1 MDSTG
6 PAILE
11 LGLVLLAAVGAGWVA
26 RRIGLPA
33 VVGYLA
39 LGLAVSPFTPG
50 YVADRERLQLLADL
64 GVVLLLFEVGIEFDP
79 IQLRRGQRSLLAAV
93 PLQVLLGMAISGGA
107 FALLGLA
114 PIPAATMGL
123 CVALSSSVVVANV
136 TRSVR
141 RRTDPPTEAALLGWS
156 LIQDLVAVVVAAVL
170 LAALQADSRGVPL
183 ALAGLV
189 AFAAVALLVARL
201 MPPTLRALTAYHDL
215 FLIVSVASGFV
226 LAGLGSVLF
235 GVPLALAAFVG
246 GLAIAES
253 PESAEARLRILPFR
267 DLLAV
272 LFFVAIGSLIDPAA
286 LARGAGWVAVLLGLI
301 LVAKVLPIWA
311 LARVSGLG
319 ARPSQV
325 AIGLGQVGEFSFVLA
340 SELAAADL
348 ISLELYS
355 AALATVALT
364 IAGSSVLVRMV
375 PRGISAESGRPPSP
389 SLPGREPGPDPA
401 VAHDR
406 AVAHDPAGR
415 PTS

>member
-1 MDSTG
+1 MDSTA

-11 LGLVLLAAVGAGWVA
+11 LGLVLLAAVAAGWIA
-26 RRIGLPA
+26 RRAGLPA
-33 VVGYLA
+33 VVGYLV

-79 IQLRRGQRSLLAAV
+79 VQLRRGQRGLLAAV
-93 PLQVLLGMAISGGA
+93 PIQVLLGMGVAGGA
-107 FALLGLA
+107 FAVMGLS

-141 RRTDPPTEAALLGWS
+141 RRTDVPTEAALLGWS

-170 LAALQADSRGVPL
+170 LAALQADSRGIPV

-189 AFAAVALLVARL
+189 GFGVIALLVARV
-201 MPPTLRALTAYHDL
+201 MPPILRSLTAYHDL
-215 FLIVSVASGFV
+215 FLIVSVASGFA

-286 LARGAGWVAVLLGLI
+286 LVRGVGWVALLLGLI
-301 LVAKVLPIWA
+301 VAAKVLPIWA
-311 LARVSGLG
+311 LTRVSGLG

-325 AIGLGQVGEFSFVLA
+325 ATGLGQIGEFSFVLA
-340 SELAAADL
+340 SELAAAGL
-348 ISLELYS
+348 ISAELYS
-355 AALATVALT
+355 ATLATVALT
-364 IAGSSVLVRMV
+364 IAGSSVLVRIV
-375 PRGISAESGRPPSP
+375 PRGIGAESGIPPSP
-389 SLPGREPGPDPA
+389 SLPSPEPGSDPA
-401 VAHDR
+401 VP
-406 AVAHDPAGR
+406 HDPAGR
-415 PTS
+415 SVS